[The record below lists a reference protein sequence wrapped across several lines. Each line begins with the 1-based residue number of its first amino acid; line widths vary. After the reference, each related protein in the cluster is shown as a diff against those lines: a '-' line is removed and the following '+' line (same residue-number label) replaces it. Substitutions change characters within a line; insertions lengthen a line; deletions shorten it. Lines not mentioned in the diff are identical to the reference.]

1 MSLLIPV
8 SQFTLH
14 AVTAKGAKPDFHST
28 PHERAVILILSESM
42 KGPEAKLLYTH
53 VLDELGKGL
62 PGGKTKVKGKL
73 YSVVETESRD
83 GVFGAMMQ
91 VDISNDVRLTIK
103 G

>member
-1 MSLLIPV
+1 
-8 SQFTLH
+8 
-14 AVTAKGAKPDFHST
+14 
-28 PHERAVILILSESM
+28 M
-42 KGPEAKLLYTH
+42 KGPEARLLYSH

-62 PGGKTKVKGKL
+62 PGGKDKVKGKL
-73 YSVVETESRD
+73 YSVFETELED